1 MAGSIFEGELKKEVT
16 ESSDLLE
23 MNTFTK
29 RVDLAL
35 GEEPKLSISL
45 GELQCLQ

>member
-23 MNTFTK
+23 RQTFTK
-29 RVDLAL
+29 RVGLAL
-35 GEEPKLSISL
+35 GEEPKLSMSL